1 MSKLEPVEGWKAHRT
16 KESYHIMSCP
26 NFVPAP
32 NVPEDKEHRYA
43 AEICPECGK
52 TFMKK
57 LVQGGARKYC
67 SVSCQG
73 RAAKARRL
81 ARIKAKENAK

>member
-1 MSKLEPVEGWKAHRT
+1 MARLEPVEGWKARKT
-16 KESYHIMSCP
+16 EESYHIMSCP
-26 NFVPAP
+26 NFVPAA
-32 NVPEDKEHRYA
+32 NVPDDKTNRYVE
-43 AEICPECGK
+43 EICPECGK

-67 SVSCQG
+67 SVICQG
-73 RAAKARRL
+73 RAAKTRRL